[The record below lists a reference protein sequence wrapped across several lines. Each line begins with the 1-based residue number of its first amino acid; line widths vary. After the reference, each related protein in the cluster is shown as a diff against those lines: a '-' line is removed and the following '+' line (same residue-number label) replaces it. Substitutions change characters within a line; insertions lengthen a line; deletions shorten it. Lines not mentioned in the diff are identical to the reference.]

1 MNDVKELAALSVE
14 DWKKMGVTWNE
25 DGSADIK
32 LTIAINVGGAQT
44 KAVRM
49 ECPSLAL
56 AEEFENDKKGTAIE
70 QERRS
75 VGMLTGMAPEEVSQ
89 IKKPDYGRVQKVFAL
104 FLSDTPPLFIGG
116 ASGAQSAS

>member
-1 MNDVKELAALSVE
+1 MDEMKKLSAMSVE

-25 DGSADIK
+25 DGSADIN
-32 LTIAINVGGAQT
+32 LTIAINVGGSKT
-44 KAVRM
+44 KVVRM
-49 ECPSLAL
+49 ECPSLAM
-56 AEEFENDKKGTAIE
+56 AEEFENDKTGTAIE
-70 QERRS
+70 QERRA

-116 ASGAQSAS
+116 ASDPQSAS